1 MVTAQRIL
9 VVDDEPTVIRS
20 LTRLLELEGFEAIGV
35 TAGAEAIQRYK
46 RESFDL
52 ALLDLNMPTVDGLEV
67 LKTVKEYDP
76 AAKVLIFT
84 AYGTKDNV
92 VEALRLGA
100 SEFLEK
106 PLNAQLLIA
115 TVKELLKRD
124 SGKAVQGNLHTLS
137 LLSIIQI
144 NCEERNEARLHLKR
158 QGEKASLFFADGN
171 VVHAESGSY
180 VGEEA
185 VYELLKWEN
194 GNFKLEKGIAP
205 PERTINVDWTGLLLE
220 GMKRIDEQAAALGPE
235 LISFLSLS
243 PDDEVDF
250 GHNYYKDE
258 DEDDRP
264 HCPECGAFVDKKGRC
279 HNPSCSRFSGGAVD
293 QHDLEDFNL
302 EEVTEVNEMA
312 SIDDLKNILKEMSD
326 EIPGFISADVVGMDG
341 LSIAGYSSNPNFD
354 AEAAAAQ
361 FALVMK
367 LVQKTVAQLGSGE
380 VQDNLV
386 TSDNA
391 YVLTRF
397 LGNGSYYLGVAVDK
411 DAGSLGNM
419 RLMTRSY
426 ASKLWNTIPR

>member
-1 MVTAQRIL
+1 MTAQRIL
-9 VVDDEPTVIRS
+9 VVDDEPNVIRS

-35 TAGAEAIQRYK
+35 TDGADAIQRYK

-52 ALLDLNMPTVDGLEV
+52 TLLDLNMPTVDGLEV
-67 LKTVKEYDP
+67 LKTVKDYDP

-106 PLNAQLLIA
+106 PLNARLLIA

-137 LLSIIQI
+137 LPSIIQI

-171 VVHAESGSY
+171 VVHAEVGSY

-194 GNFKLEKGIAP
+194 GNFKLEKGVAP
-205 PERTINVDWTGLLLE
+205 PERTINVGWTGLLLE
-220 GMKRIDEQAAALGPE
+220 GMKRIDEQTAALGPE
-235 LISFLSLS
+235 LISSLSLS

-250 GHNYYKDE
+250 GQHEYK

-264 HCPECGAFVDKKGRC
+264 HCSECGAFVDEKGRC
-279 HNPSCSRFSGGAVD
+279 HNPSCSRFSGSAVD
-293 QHDLEDFNL
+293 QHDLEDFTL

-312 SIDDLKNILKEMSD
+312 SIDDLKNLLKEMSD

-367 LVQKTVAQLGSGE
+367 LVQKTVAQLGSGS
-380 VQDNLV
+380 VQDNLA

-397 LGNGSYYLGVAVDK
+397 LGDGSYYLGVAVDK
-411 DAGSLGNM
+411 NSGSLGNM

-426 ASKLWNTIPR
+426 APKLWNTIPR